1 MGCGSSTAAA
11 AQPNETPPAKAP
23 PTAASATEADKDKA
37 AALIQSAAASTMES
51 APPAATTAPAPA
63 PAPTP
68 APAPA
73 PAVAS
78 EAAVPAP
85 AAAAPATSDDAAR
98 YDAIIADH
106 KEIIEALFQ
115 KIDKD
120 SDGFLVASELKD
132 VVEKFNGESFNEEE
146 FFGWFD
152 VHGGDGKP
160 DHQLDLKE
168 FGWYVAD
175 IAESFSDESPD
186 LLVPSIVKDL
196 EKKCE

>member
-73 PAVAS
+73 PTVAS

>member
-78 EAAVPAP
+78 EPA